1 MYERLIIISATFC
14 PFLNLL
20 YWASPLRQVSFRHE
34 SDSWFSFICFVLL
47 SGYFNPPHFWLW
59 TALTHCFLEIHLWEV
74 VVDIFTLVLVGKL
87 IEPLWGAME
96 MVTFFFIVNTG
107 TVVILSSD
115 SFQTLLLNDYLQVSL
130 YYVLSS
136 TTSCTCA
143 PSTQSFSSRFTSTAY
158 PGTLQVSQSESSIQ
172 YRD

>member
-1 MYERLIIISATFC
+1 M
-14 PFLNLL
+14 
-20 YWASPLRQVSFRHE
+20 
-34 SDSWFSFICFVLL
+34 
-47 SGYFNPPHFWLW
+47 
-59 TALTHCFLEIHLWEV
+59 
-74 VVDIFTLVLVGKL
+74 DIFTLVLVGKL